1 MLAARDNEGRGQ
13 ESQTSTMTTRAGITR
28 TVEFWGGNCVMDLV
42 LDTGAVLDESMRT
55 LRAQI
60 QARPIVRP
68 HGQADLWRG
77 AGVIDVVAV
86 PIVLSF
92 DFADFPLRNCRR
104 WKKCCAP

>member
-1 MLAARDNEGRGQ
+1 MLAAHDNESRGQ
-13 ESQTSTMTTRAGITR
+13 QSQASTMTIRAGISR
-28 TVEFWGGNCVMDLV
+28 SVDFWGGNCVMDLV

-60 QARPIVRP
+60 KACPIVWP

-77 AGVIDVVAV
+77 AGVIDVVEV

-92 DFADFPLRNCRR
+92 DYADFPLRNCRR